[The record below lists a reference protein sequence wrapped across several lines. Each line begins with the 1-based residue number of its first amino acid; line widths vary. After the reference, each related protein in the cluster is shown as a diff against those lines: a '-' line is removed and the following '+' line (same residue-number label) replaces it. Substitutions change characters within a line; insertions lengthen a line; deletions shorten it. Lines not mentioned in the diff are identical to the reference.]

1 MSVQHTRRGLDV
13 LVTGTASDAHTWN
26 LIFLQLYCEE
36 RGCQVTNLGPCVPD
50 DLLVAT
56 CRRTNPD
63 LVVVSSVNGHGF
75 ADGLRAVE
83 AVHRGAGLAT
93 LPMVIGGKLGTAGAL
108 SADRVRALTDAGFA
122 SVFDG
127 GDLTGF
133 DQLLDEVTGARL
145 VAS

>member
-1 MSVQHTRRGLDV
+1 MSVQHTRHDLDV

-36 RGCQVTNLGPCVPD
+36 RGCRVTNLGPCVPD

-56 CRRTNPD
+56 CRRLDPD
-63 LVVVSSVNGHGF
+63 LVVLSSVNGHGF

-83 AVHRGAGLAT
+83 AVHRQPGLAT
-93 LPMVIGGKLGTAGAL
+93 LPMVIGGKLGTAVAL
-108 SADRVRALTDAGFA
+108 TPSRVRLLRDAGFT

-133 DQLLDEVTGARL
+133 EQLLDEFTDARL